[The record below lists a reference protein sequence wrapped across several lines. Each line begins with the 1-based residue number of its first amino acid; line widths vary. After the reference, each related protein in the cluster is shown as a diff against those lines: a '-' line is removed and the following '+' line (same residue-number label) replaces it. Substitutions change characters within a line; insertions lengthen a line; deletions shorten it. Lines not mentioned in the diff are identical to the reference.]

1 MKAWE
6 ANLDVQFVTNVYSCV
21 MYLMFPSQKKTLG
34 DVLKAV
40 SKSSQHL
47 GAKQSMRNVAKKFL
61 THREVSA
68 QEAVYRLL
76 SLPLSQGSRCVLF
89 VGTDLP
95 ENRTRLLSTNDARAM
110 NKETEKNIQQLK
122 RI

>member
-21 MYLMFPSQKKTLG
+21 MYLASYVSKPEKTLG

-47 GAKQSMRNVAKKFL
+47 GAKQSMRSVAQ
-61 THREVSA
+61 S
-68 QEAVYRLL
+68 
-76 SLPLSQGSRCVLF
+76 SLPTV
-89 VGTDLP
+89 
-95 ENRTRLLSTNDARAM
+95 RLVPRRPFIAFYRFH
-110 NKETEKNIQQLK
+110 
-122 RI
+122 